1 MDRADYETLKYCIH
15 NKDWCDSHD
24 HVITVAHILKGYY
37 IFDSTYGKDA
47 SINNVIDYFEK
58 PWHWEKDIL
67 EIVKEYE
74 LEAIEDDFKCLTLD
88 EAIVALDWLFEFG
101 FELETVKSLE
111 NTIEELVPV

>member
-1 MDRADYETLKYCIH
+1 MDRTDYETLKDCIH

-24 HVITVAHILKGYY
+24 TIVTVAHILKGYY
-37 IFDSTYGKDA
+37 IFDSTYGLSA

-74 LEAIEDDFKCLTLD
+74 LEAIEDDFKRLLLD
-88 EAIVALDWLFEFG
+88 EAKNALDWLFEFG
-101 FELETVKSLE
+101 FELETVKCLE
-111 NTIEELVPV
+111 SIIEELVPV